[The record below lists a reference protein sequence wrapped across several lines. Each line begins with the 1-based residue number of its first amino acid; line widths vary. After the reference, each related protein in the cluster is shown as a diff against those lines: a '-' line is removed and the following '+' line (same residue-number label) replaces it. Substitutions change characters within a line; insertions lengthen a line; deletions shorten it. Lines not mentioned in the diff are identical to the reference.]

1 VEGQARKHEAI
12 PTTAQR
18 EGSSSKQKENGQKP
32 PMQVTPAPLLRKKT
46 ANRAK
51 RLVAKAKKAP
61 HS

>member
-32 PMQVTPAPLLRKKT
+32 PMQVTPAPLLRKKNGKPSRT
-46 ANRAK
+46 TRRK
-51 RLVAKAKKAP
+51 GKITP